1 MTAGPTAPRS
11 TNRESAQLILD
22 LVNNTLDPGY
32 RAAATKHGPDGAR
45 RWWDRPA
52 VALGCLLI
60 GFVLVVAYDHTHRSA
75 PETQRVHDSLVTR
88 VRAAQSGADGL
99 AAELGRAERSL
110 SNAQNRVLP
119 TSGAVARARQAAQA
133 AAGQLAVSG
142 PGLTVTLREPKA
154 AKTTANNG
162 RVGSAPLSS
171 TNILTDRDVRS
182 VVNELWAD
190 GAEAIAVN
198 GIRLTPTS
206 AIRFAGEAVLVDF
219 QPITSPYRVDALG
232 DSDVLSTTFAQSDVA
247 SRYQT
252 LVSADGIGFSFDTH
266 SRIRLAAGTPGT
278 LRYAVPLTAVP
289 TAPSATP
296 TPTPTR
302 TKR

>member
-1 MTAGPTAPRS
+1 MPAPPEDRVPS
-11 TNRESAQLILD
+11 RGTNRESAQLILD
-22 LVNNTLDPGY
+22 LVTNTLDPGY
-32 RAAATKHGPDGAR
+32 RSAAARHGPGGSR

-75 PETQRVHDSLVTR
+75 PETQRVHNSLVDR
-88 VRAAQSGADGL
+88 ARAAQSGANRL

-110 SNAQNRVLP
+110 SSEQNRVLP
-119 TSGAVARARQAAQA
+119 SSNAAARAQQSAQV
-133 AAGQLAVSG
+133 AAGQVAVHG

-154 AKTTANNG
+154 SKTTAANG
-162 RVGSAPLSS
+162 RVGSTPVAA
-171 TNILTDRDVRS
+171 THILTDRDVRS
-182 VVNELWAD
+182 VVNELWSD

-219 QPITSPYRVDALG
+219 QPITSPYTITALG
-232 DSDVLSTTFAQSDVA
+232 DADLLSTTFAQSAVA

-252 LVSADGIGFSFDTH
+252 LVSASGIGFSFDTH
-266 SRIRLAAGTPGT
+266 SRVDLKAGVPGT
-278 LRYAVPLTAVP
+278 LRYAVPTSP
-289 TAPSATP
+289 HPS
-296 TPTPTR
+296 R
-302 TKR
+302 TSR